1 MLFTCGIS
9 CSNPLHSHGRRS
21 AALAAGSRKATTAI
35 KPKAKKPT
43 ATSALVV
50 DVHCH
55 HFNTSV
61 AQKAAVIDP
70 MQHEFTH
77 IFSNDLTREVNFKQ
91 VRDRAPQLS
100 DIPTR
105 IRDMDKM
112 GVDVQVV

>member
-55 HFNTSV
+55 HFNLRSQE
-61 AQKAAVIDP
+61 AGLGLDCI
-70 MQHEFTH
+70 
-77 IFSNDLTREVNFKQ
+77 IL
-91 VRDRAPQLS
+91 QL
-100 DIPTR
+100 
-105 IRDMDKM
+105 
-112 GVDVQVV
+112 